1 MTTPVS
7 IIIPALNEAQSLPLT
22 LSRLQNLRQQG
33 VEVIVVDGGSTD
45 TTLDV
50 CRGHCDRVIQ
60 SARGRA
66 RQMNAGAAIAQGE
79 YLLFLHAD
87 TLLPEIDSGVCLEQW
102 RKCSVIWGFFPVR
115 LSGRSILL
123 RIIERAMSWRS
134 RLTAVATGDQAIFV
148 KRSSFQELGGFEDL
162 PLMEDIVF
170 SKALR
175 RLGRPQVE
183 RVPVVTDSR
192 RWEVRGIVRTVM
204 LMWSLRLL
212 FYLGFSANRLAP
224 WYGVNNLSRARSDD
238 YCIAQLAK
246 APLLGR
252 VKTRMQPALSPAQSL
267 QLHKQL
273 VSHVAA
279 SLLASYRL
287 PVELWVSEQP
297 QLPFFQKMLQGF
309 SASYFNESCFNE
321 SYFNAPCSNIPVKV
335 QQGNDL
341 GERMYAICESVL
353 KSYKAVILV
362 GSDCPF
368 ITDSI
373 LAGVTNALDEGS
385 DAVIIPAEDGG
396 YVLLAL
402 RRAEKHVFTGV
413 EWGTERVYAQ
423 TLERLKALGWRYT
436 SLAPLSDIDR
446 PEDLALLQDDILTEH
461 LVRDLAAEIQRGEEL
476 QQEATLPAV

>member
-22 LSRLQNLRQQG
+22 LSRLQYLRQQG
-33 VEVIVVDGGSTD
+33 VEVIVADGGSTD

-50 CRGHCDRVIQ
+50 CRGQCDRVIQ

-66 RQMNAGAAIAQGE
+66 RQMNAGAAIAQGD

-87 TLLPEIDSGVCLEQW
+87 TLLPEIDSDTCLERW
-102 RKCSVIWGFFPVR
+102 RKCNVIWGFFPVR

-134 RLTAVATGDQAIFV
+134 RLTAVATGDQAIFI
-148 KRSSFQELGGFEDL
+148 KRSIFQGVGGFDDI

-175 RLGRPQVE
+175 RLGRPKVE
-183 RVPVVTDSR
+183 HVPVVTDSR
-192 RWEVRGIVRTVM
+192 RWEERGIVRTVM

-212 FYLGFSANRLAP
+212 FFLGFSANRLAP
-224 WYGVNNLSRARSDD
+224 WYGVSSLSRARSED

-246 APLLGR
+246 APVLGG
-252 VKTRMQPALSPAQSL
+252 VKTRMQPALSPVQSL

-273 VSHVAA
+273 VNHVTA
-279 SLLASYRL
+279 SLLATYRL

-309 SASYFNESCFNE
+309 NASYFHG
-321 SYFNAPCSNIPVKV
+321 PCSNIPVKV

-353 KSYKAVILV
+353 QSYRAVILV

-368 ITDSI
+368 ITDSS
-373 LAGVTNALDEGS
+373 LAGVTKALDEGS

-402 RRAEKHVFTGV
+402 RRAEKDLFSGV
-413 EWGTERVYAQ
+413 EWGTERVYTQ
-423 TLERLKALGWRYT
+423 TLERLKALDWGYT
-436 SLAPLSDIDR
+436 SLASLSDIDR
-446 PEDLALLQDDILTEH
+446 PEDLALLQGDILTEH
-461 LVRDLAAEIQRGEEL
+461 LVRDLDAEIPRGDEL
-476 QQEATLPAV
+476 QQEAALTVV

>member
-1 MTTPVS
+1 MTTSVS

-22 LSRLQNLRQQG
+22 LSRLQRLRQQG

-50 CRGHCDRVIQ
+50 CRGQCDRVIL

-66 RQMNAGAAIAQGE
+66 RQMNAGAAIAQGD

-87 TLLPEIDSGVCLEQW
+87 TLLPEIDTCMKRW
-102 RKCSVIWGFFPVR
+102 RTRNVIWGFFPVR

-148 KRSSFQELGGFEDL
+148 KRSSFQGVGGFDDI

-175 RLGRPQVE
+175 RLGRPRVE
-183 RVPVVTDSR
+183 AAPVVTDSR
-192 RWEVRGIVRTVM
+192 RWEVRGIVRTVV

-212 FYLGFSANRLAP
+212 FFWGFSANRLAP
-224 WYGVNNLSRARSDD
+224 WYGVSNLSKARSDD

-246 APLLGR
+246 APVLGG
-252 VKTRMQPALSPAQSL
+252 VKTRMQPTLSAEQSL

-273 VSHVAA
+273 VNHVAA
-279 SLLASYRL
+279 SLLATYRL

-297 QLPFFQKMLQGF
+297 KLPFFQKMLQD
-309 SASYFNESCFNE
+309 
-321 SYFNAPCSNIPVKV
+321 FNASFFDVPCSNIPLKT
-335 QQGNDL
+335 QRGNDL
-341 GERMYAICESVL
+341 GERMHAICESVL
-353 KSYKAVILV
+353 QFYKAVILV

-368 ITDSI
+368 ISDSI
-373 LAGVTNALDEGS
+373 LADVTKALNEGS

-402 RRAEKHVFTGV
+402 RRAEKHLFSGV
-413 EWGTERVYAQ
+413 EWGTERVYEQ
-423 TLERLKALGWRYT
+423 TLERLKALEWNYT

-461 LVRDLAAEIQRGEEL
+461 LVRDLDAEIQRGGEL
-476 QQEATLPAV
+476 QQEAALTVV

>member
-1 MTTPVS
+1 MTTSVS

-22 LSRLQNLRQQG
+22 LSRLQHLRQQG

-45 TTLDV
+45 TTLEV
-50 CRGHCDRVIQ
+50 CRGQCDRVIQ

-66 RQMNAGAAIAQGE
+66 RQMNAGAAIAQGD

-87 TLLPEIDSGVCLEQW
+87 TLLPEINSDTCLERW
-102 RKCSVIWGFFPVR
+102 HERNVVWGFFPVR

-134 RLTAVATGDQAIFV
+134 RLTVVATGDQAIFV
-148 KRSSFQELGGFEDL
+148 KRSSFQGVGGFDDI

-175 RLGRPQVE
+175 RLGRPWVE
-183 RVPVVTDSR
+183 RLPVVTDSR

-212 FYLGFSANRLAP
+212 FFLGFSANRLAL
-224 WYGVNNLSRARSDD
+224 WYGVSNLSRARSDD

-246 APLLGR
+246 APVLGG

-273 VSHVAA
+273 VRHVAA
-279 SLLASYRL
+279 SLLATYRL
-287 PVELWVSEQP
+287 PLELWVSEQP
-297 QLPFFQKMLQGF
+297 QLPFFQKIRHDF
-309 SASYFNESCFNE
+309 NASYFSV
-321 SYFNAPCSNIPVKV
+321 PCSNIPVKV

-353 KSYKAVILV
+353 QSYKAVILV

-373 LAGVTNALDEGS
+373 LADVTKALDEGR

-402 RRAEKHVFTGV
+402 RRAEKHLFSDV
-413 EWGTERVYAQ
+413 EWGTERVYMQ
-423 TLERLKALGWRYT
+423 TLERLNTLGWSYT

-446 PEDLALLQDDILTEH
+446 PEDLPLLQDDVLTEH
-461 LVRDLAAEIQRGEEL
+461 LVRNLDAEMPRGDEP
-476 QQEATLPAV
+476 QQEAVLTVV